1 MASDRVNYKWHT
13 FILKPQTSIRA
24 EDINQIIDRV
34 TRSNIFGNRLD
45 ARVGQINTLTV
56 YKQTKSPIK
65 TRTLPNKDKEDYQVI
80 TTQYLTNDNSIKS
93 IQYIYVEFYDP
104 QWKVFKTVEEYPHKS
119 DLNAAINELMN
130 TGNFYAIL
138 KDKLSPQQVENYLKE
153 HGYIAVDEEEIVV
166 KLWKYVPPAIPV
178 SPKDNEPSPY
188 PVEQPTGESS
198 GEGTYVL
205 ASGSNGLFST
215 GGIDSM
221 NIGTMLL
228 IGGAVLVLILIMRR

>member
-13 FILKPQTSIRA
+13 FILKPQVSVRA
-24 EDINQIIDRV
+24 EDINRIIDRV

-45 ARVGQINTLTV
+45 ARVGQINTLNV

-65 TRTLPNKDKEDYQVI
+65 TRILPNKDKEDYQVI

-93 IQYIYVEFYDP
+93 IQYVYVEFYDP
-104 QWKVFKTVEEYPHKS
+104 QWKVFKTVEEYPRRD
-119 DLNAAINELMN
+119 DLSNAINELMT

-138 KDKLSPQQVENYLKE
+138 KDKLSPQQVENYLKNN
-153 HGYIAVDEEEIVV
+153 GYIAVDEEEVVV
-166 KLWKYVPPAIPV
+166 KLWKYVPPSIPV
-178 SPKDNEPSPY
+178 TPKDNEPGLH
-188 PVEQPTGESS
+188 VEDQTN

-205 ASGSNGLFST
+205 ASGSTGLFST

-228 IGGAVLVLILIMRR
+228 IGGAVLVLILMMRR

>member
-13 FILKPQTSIRA
+13 FILKPQVSIRA
-24 EDINQIIDRV
+24 EDINRIIDEV

-45 ARVGQINTLTV
+45 ARVGQINTLNV
-56 YKQTKSPIK
+56 YKQTKSPIQ
-65 TRTLPNKDKEDYQVI
+65 TRTLPNKDKEEYQII
-80 TTQYLTNDNSIKS
+80 TTQYLTDDNSIKS
-93 IQYIYVEFYDP
+93 IQYVYVEFYDP
-104 QWKVFKTVEEYPHKS
+104 QWKIIKTVEEYPRRD
-119 DLNAAINELMN
+119 DLSNAISQLMS
-130 TGNFYAIL
+130 TGSFYAIL

-166 KLWKYVPPAIPV
+166 KLWKYVPPATPV

-198 GEGTYVL
+198 DEGTYVL
-205 ASGSNGLFST
+205 ASGSTGLFST

-221 NIGTMLL
+221 NIGTILL
-228 IGGAVLVLILIMRR
+228 IGGAVLVLILMMRR

>member
-24 EDINQIIDRV
+24 EDINRIIDEV

-45 ARVGQINTLTV
+45 ARVGQINTLNV
-56 YKQTKSPIK
+56 YKQTKSPIQ
-65 TRTLPNKDKEDYQVI
+65 TRTLPNKDKEDYQII
-80 TTQYLTNDNSIKS
+80 TTQYLTDDNSVKS
-93 IQYIYVEFYDP
+93 IQYVYVEFYDP
-104 QWKVFKTVEEYPHKS
+104 QWKIIKTVEEYPRRD
-119 DLNAAINELMN
+119 DLSNAISQLMS
-130 TGNFYAIL
+130 TGSFYAII
-138 KDKLSPQQVENYLKE
+138 KDKLSAQQVENYLKNN
-153 HGYIAVDEEEIVV
+153 GYIAVDEEEIVV

-205 ASGSNGLFST
+205 ASGSTGLFST

-228 IGGAVLVLILIMRR
+228 IGGAVLVLILMMRR

>member
-1 MASDRVNYKWHT
+1 MANDRVNYKWHT
-13 FILKPQTSIRA
+13 FILKPLVSICA
-24 EDINQIIDRV
+24 EDINQIIDKV

-45 ARVGQINTLTV
+45 ARVGQINTLNV
-56 YKQTKSPIK
+56 YKQTKSPIQ
-65 TRTLPNKDKEDYQVI
+65 TRTLPNKDKEEYQII
-80 TTQYLTNDNSIKS
+80 TTQYLTADNSIKS
-93 IQYIYVEFYDP
+93 IQYVYVEFYDP
-104 QWKVFKTVEEYPHKS
+104 QWKIIKTVEEYPHKN
-119 DLNAAINELMN
+119 DLNNAISQLMS
-130 TGNFYAIL
+130 TGSFYAIL

-153 HGYIAVDEEEIVV
+153 HGHIAIDEEEIVV

-178 SPKDNEPSPY
+178 TPKDNEPGLH
-188 PVEQPTGESS
+188 VEDQTN

-205 ASGSNGLFST
+205 ASGSTGLFST